1 MYLYIYIVILFF
13 QSSTSADDVSDEGRE
28 DRQPEFYER
37 NHQRQSPRRRR
48 ASKRPERT
56 SNGYQNGYDRR
67 KRRVDDYEPVNLN
80 PKTNEHLMSSLNDI
94 NNELSRIWS
103 YMTSVYQRA
112 ERPSDV
118 RRPPSINR

>member
-1 MYLYIYIVILFF
+1 
-13 QSSTSADDVSDEGRE
+13 
-28 DRQPEFYER
+28 
-37 NHQRQSPRRRR
+37 
-48 ASKRPERT
+48 
-56 SNGYQNGYDRR
+56 
-67 KRRVDDYEPVNLN
+67 
-80 PKTNEHLMSSLNDI
+80 MSSLNDI